1 MTIRQIQSIKVQY
14 WSDKWRIEY
23 YLKDIMKIDKKG
35 QITVELLLLISF
47 ALITAILLANAIIDA
62 NELNVAMASARDGAF
77 EGISSNGLAIYPKE
91 SYDNY
96 SKDTKKQPLL
106 REKSIKIIKINQT
119 IKGKDNFNRTRIQL
133 KIYAS
138 SPDVRTKEQKEAV
151 GDRINYNVR
160 KSITESFKSEN
171 ITNKL
176 FNPAFS
182 NKYSFTTANVVWV
195 WLLNFKKEREKL
207 R

>member
-1 MTIRQIQSIKVQY
+1 MTIRPIQSIKVQY
-14 WSDKWRIEY
+14 WLDKWKI
-23 YLKDIMKIDKKG
+23 KDIMKIDKKG

-138 SPDVRTKEQKEAV
+138 SSDVRTKEEEEAV

-176 FNPAFS
+176 FNPAIS

-195 WLLNFKKEREKL
+195 WI
-207 R
+207 

>member
-1 MTIRQIQSIKVQY
+1 
-14 WSDKWRIEY
+14 
-23 YLKDIMKIDKKG
+23 MKMDEKG

-47 ALITAILLANAIIDA
+47 TLITAIILANIALDT
-62 NELNVAMASARDGAF
+62 NELNVAMTSARNGAF
-77 EGISSNGLAIYPKE
+77 EGVSSNGLAIYPKE

-96 SKDTKKQPLL
+96 SKDPKKQSLM
-106 REKSIKIIKINQT
+106 RMKSIKIVKITQS

-138 SPDVRTKEQKEAV
+138 SPDVKTKEEKESV

-160 KSITESFKSEN
+160 KSIANSFKTEN

-195 WLLNFKKEREKL
+195 
-207 R
+207 

>member
-1 MTIRQIQSIKVQY
+1 
-14 WSDKWRIEY
+14 
-23 YLKDIMKIDKKG
+23 MKMDKKG

-47 ALITAILLANAIIDA
+47 TLITAIILANVVFDT
-62 NELNVAMASARDGAF
+62 NELNVAMISARNGAF
-77 EGISSNGLAIYPKE
+77 EGVSSNGLAIYPKE

-96 SKDTKKQPLL
+96 SKDPKKQSLM
-106 REKSIKIIKINQT
+106 RMKNIKIVKITQS

-138 SPDVRTKEQKEAV
+138 SPDVKTKEEKESV

-160 KSITESFKSEN
+160 KSIANSFKTEN

-195 WLLNFKKEREKL
+195 
-207 R
+207 

>member
-1 MTIRQIQSIKVQY
+1 
-14 WSDKWRIEY
+14 
-23 YLKDIMKIDKKG
+23 MKMDKKG

-47 ALITAILLANAIIDA
+47 TLITAIILANVALDT
-62 NELNVAMASARDGAF
+62 NELNVAMTSARNGAF
-77 EGISSNGLAIYPKE
+77 EGVSSNGLAIYPKE

-96 SKDTKKQPLL
+96 SKDPKKQSLM
-106 REKSIKIIKINQT
+106 RMKNIKIVKITQS

-138 SPDVRTKEQKEAV
+138 SPDVKTKEEMESV

-160 KSITESFKSEN
+160 KSIANSFKTEN

-195 WLLNFKKEREKL
+195 
-207 R
+207 

>member
-1 MTIRQIQSIKVQY
+1 M
-14 WSDKWRIEY
+14 
-23 YLKDIMKIDKKG
+23 IDEKG
-35 QITVELLLLISF
+35 QITIELLLLISF
-47 ALITAILLANAIIDA
+47 ALITTLILSNAVMES
-62 NELNVAMASARDGAF
+62 NELNIAMASARNGAL
-77 EGISSNGLAIYPKE
+77 EGASSNGLSIYPKE

-96 SKDTKKQPLL
+96 SKDPKKQSLM
-106 REKSIKIIKINQT
+106 KTKNIKIVKISQT

-138 SPDVRTKEQKEAV
+138 SSNVKTKEEKESM

-160 KSITESFKSEN
+160 KSITNSFKTEN

-182 NKYSFTTANVVWV
+182 NKYSFTTANVAWV
-195 WLLNFKKEREKL
+195 
-207 R
+207 

>member
-1 MTIRQIQSIKVQY
+1 
-14 WSDKWRIEY
+14 
-23 YLKDIMKIDKKG
+23 MKIDKKG

-47 ALITAILLANAIIDA
+47 TLITTIILANLIMET
-62 NELNVAMASARDGAF
+62 NELNIAMASARNGAF

-96 SKDTKKQPLL
+96 SKDPNKKSLMKTKN
-106 REKSIKIIKINQT
+106 IKIINITQS
-119 IKGKDNFNRTRIQL
+119 IKGKDAFNKTRIQL

-138 SPDVRTKEQKEAV
+138 SPNIKTKEEKESI

-160 KSITESFKSEN
+160 KSISNSFKTEN

-195 WLLNFKKEREKL
+195 
-207 R
+207 

>member
-1 MTIRQIQSIKVQY
+1 
-14 WSDKWRIEY
+14 
-23 YLKDIMKIDKKG
+23 MKMDKKG
-35 QITVELLLLISF
+35 HITVELLLLISF
-47 ALITAILLANAIIDA
+47 TLITAIILANVALDT
-62 NELNVAMASARDGAF
+62 NELNVAMTSARNGAF
-77 EGISSNGLAIYPKE
+77 EGVSSNGLAIYPKE

-96 SKDTKKQPLL
+96 SKDPKKQSLM
-106 REKSIKIIKINQT
+106 RMKNIKIVKITQS

-138 SPDVRTKEQKEAV
+138 SQDVKTKEEKESV

-160 KSITESFKSEN
+160 KSIANSFKTEN

-195 WLLNFKKEREKL
+195 
-207 R
+207 

>member
-1 MTIRQIQSIKVQY
+1 M
-14 WSDKWRIEY
+14 
-23 YLKDIMKIDKKG
+23 DIMKIDNKG

-47 ALITAILLANAIIDA
+47 ALISAILLANAIIDA

-96 SKDTKKQPLL
+96 SKDPKKESLL
-106 REKSIKIIKINQT
+106 REKCIRIIKINQT
-119 IKGKDNFNRTRIQL
+119 IKGQDNFNRTRIQL

-138 SPDVRTKEQKEAV
+138 SPDVKTKEEKEAV

-160 KSITESFKSEN
+160 KSITQSFKSEN

-195 WLLNFKKEREKL
+195 
-207 R
+207 

>member
-1 MTIRQIQSIKVQY
+1 
-14 WSDKWRIEY
+14 
-23 YLKDIMKIDKKG
+23 MKIDKKG

-47 ALITAILLANAIIDA
+47 TLITAIVLANVIIES
-62 NELNVAMASARDGAF
+62 NELNIAMASARNGAF

-96 SKDTKKQPLL
+96 SKDPKKQSLM
-106 REKSIKIIKINQT
+106 REKNIKIVKITQS

-138 SPDVRTKEQKEAV
+138 SPDVKTKEEKESV

-160 KSITESFKSEN
+160 KSITNSFKTEN

-182 NKYSFTTANVVWV
+182 NKYSFTTGNVVWV
-195 WLLNFKKEREKL
+195 
-207 R
+207 

>member
-1 MTIRQIQSIKVQY
+1 MK
-14 WSDKWRIEY
+14 SDE
-23 YLKDIMKIDKKG
+23 KG

-47 ALITAILLANAIIDA
+47 ALITTIMLANAIMDS
-62 NELNVAMASARDGAF
+62 NELNIAMASARNGAF
-77 EGISSNGLAIYPKE
+77 EGISSSGLAIYPKE

-96 SKDTKKQPLL
+96 SKDPKKQSLM
-106 REKSIKIIKINQT
+106 REKNINIVKISQT

-138 SPDVRTKEQKEAV
+138 SPNIKTKEEEESI

-160 KSITESFKSEN
+160 KSITKSFKTEN
-171 ITNKL
+171 ITNRL

-195 WLLNFKKEREKL
+195 
-207 R
+207 

>member
-1 MTIRQIQSIKVQY
+1 MTIRPIQSIKVQY
-14 WSDKWRIEY
+14 WLDKWKI
-23 YLKDIMKIDKKG
+23 KDIMKIDKKG

>member
-1 MTIRQIQSIKVQY
+1 
-14 WSDKWRIEY
+14 
-23 YLKDIMKIDKKG
+23 MKMDTKG

-47 ALITAILLANAIIDA
+47 ALISAILLANAIIDA

-77 EGISSNGLAIYPKE
+77 EGISSNGLAIY
-91 SYDNY
+91 
-96 SKDTKKQPLL
+96 SKDFKKQPLL
-106 REKSIKIIKINQT
+106 REKNIKIVKINQT
-119 IKGKDNFNRTRIQL
+119 IKGHDNFNRTRIQL

-138 SPDVRTKEQKEAV
+138 SPDVKTKEEKEAI

-160 KSITESFKSEN
+160 KSITQSFKSEN

-195 WLLNFKKEREKL
+195 
-207 R
+207 

>member
-1 MTIRQIQSIKVQY
+1 M
-14 WSDKWRIEY
+14 DE
-23 YLKDIMKIDKKG
+23 KG

-47 ALITAILLANAIIDA
+47 TLITAIILANVVFDT
-62 NELNVAMASARDGAF
+62 NELNVAMISARNGAF

-96 SKDTKKQPLL
+96 SKDPKKQSLM
-106 REKSIKIIKINQT
+106 RMKSIKIVKITQS

-138 SPDVRTKEQKEAV
+138 SPDVKTSV

-160 KSITESFKSEN
+160 KSIANSFKTEN

-195 WLLNFKKEREKL
+195 
-207 R
+207 

>member
-1 MTIRQIQSIKVQY
+1 MRT
-14 WSDKWRIEY
+14 
-23 YLKDIMKIDKKG
+23 DKKG

-47 ALITAILLANAIIDA
+47 ALITAIVLANVVVES
-62 NELNVAMASARDGAF
+62 NELNMAMASARNGAY
-77 EGISSNGLAIYPKE
+77 EGTFSNELAIYPKE
-91 SYDNY
+91 TYDNH
-96 SKDTKKQPLL
+96 SKNPKKQSLM
-106 REKSIKIIKINQT
+106 REKNIKIVKISQS

-138 SPDVRTKEQKEAV
+138 SPDIKTKEEKESA

-160 KSITESFKSEN
+160 RSITNSFKTEN

-182 NKYSFTTANVVWV
+182 NRYSFTTANVVWV
-195 WLLNFKKEREKL
+195 
-207 R
+207 

>member
-1 MTIRQIQSIKVQY
+1 M
-14 WSDKWRIEY
+14 DE
-23 YLKDIMKIDKKG
+23 KG

-47 ALITAILLANAIIDA
+47 TLITAIILANVVFDT
-62 NELNVAMASARDGAF
+62 NELNVAMISARNGAF
-77 EGISSNGLAIYPKE
+77 EGVSSNGLAIYPKE

-96 SKDTKKQPLL
+96 SKDPKKQSLM
-106 REKSIKIIKINQT
+106 RMKNIKIVKITQS

-138 SPDVRTKEQKEAV
+138 SPDVKTKEEKESV

-160 KSITESFKSEN
+160 KSIANSFKTEN

-195 WLLNFKKEREKL
+195 
-207 R
+207 

>member
-1 MTIRQIQSIKVQY
+1 
-14 WSDKWRIEY
+14 
-23 YLKDIMKIDKKG
+23 MKMDEKG

-47 ALITAILLANAIIDA
+47 TLITAIILANVALDT
-62 NELNVAMASARDGAF
+62 NELNVAMTSARNGAF
-77 EGISSNGLAIYPKE
+77 EGVSSNGLAIYPKE

-96 SKDTKKQPLL
+96 SKDPKKQSLI
-106 REKSIKIIKINQT
+106 RMKNIKIVKITQS

-138 SPDVRTKEQKEAV
+138 SPDVKTKEEKESV

-160 KSITESFKSEN
+160 KSIANSFKTEN

-182 NKYSFTTANVVWV
+182 KKYSFTTANVVWV
-195 WLLNFKKEREKL
+195 
-207 R
+207 